1 VAGLAGAPFLL
12 ALKDEVS
19 RNMIGMKIHI
29 QGGTLIDPAAGTEQQ
44 ADVFIAAGKIAA
56 IGAAPADFHAAK
68 TIDAKGLVV
77 APGFVDLSA
86 RLREPGYEHK
96 ATLKSEM
103 AAALAGGVTS
113 LVCPP
118 DTDPVLDEPGLVE
131 MLKFRARSL
140 NQAHVYPLGA
150 LTVGLKGQTIT
161 EMVELTESGCIGF
174 SQADVPV
181 VDTQVLLRALQYANT
196 YGYTVWLR
204 PLDAYLA
211 KGGVA
216 ASGALASRL
225 GLSGVPVSAE
235 TIALHT
241 IFELVRVTGARV
253 HLSHRSSAAGIE
265 LMRAAKAE
273 GLPVTCDVAV
283 NHVHLIDVDIGYFD
297 AQFRLDPPLRQQ
309 RDRDA
314 IRAGL
319 ADGTIDAICSDH
331 TPVDDDEKLL
341 PFAEATPGATG
352 LELLLSLTVKW
363 ASEAGVPLAKALS
376 RITASPADV
385 LKLPAGRL
393 AAGATADLC
402 VFDPHAHWRV
412 EPRALKSQG
421 HNTPFLGYELPSR
434 VRATIVSGSVAF
446 EQR

>member
-1 VAGLAGAPFLL
+1 
-12 ALKDEVS
+12 
-19 RNMIGMKIHI
+19 MKIHI

-44 ADVFIAAGKIAA
+44 QDIFIAAGKIV
-56 IGAAPADFHAAK
+56 GLGSAPADFHAAK
-68 TIDAKGLVV
+68 TIDARGLHIS
-77 APGFVDLSA
+77 PGLVDLSA
-86 RLREPGYEHK
+86 RLREPGFEHK
-96 ATLKSEM
+96 ATLESEM
-103 AAALAGGVTS
+103 AAALAGGVTT
-113 LVCPP
+113 LACPP

-131 MLKFRARSL
+131 MLKFRARNL

-161 EMVELTESGCIGF
+161 EMVELTEAGCIGF

-181 VDTQVLLRALQYANT
+181 VDTQVLLRALQYAST

-204 PLDAYLA
+204 PQDAYLA
-211 KGGVA
+211 QGGVA

-253 HLSHRSSAAGIE
+253 HLSHVSSSAGVALVRE
-265 LMRAAKAE
+265 AKAE
-273 GLPVTCDVAV
+273 GLAVTCDVTI
-283 NHVHLIDVDIGYFD
+283 NHVHLIDIDIGYFD

-309 RDRDA
+309 RDREA

-352 LELLLSLTVKW
+352 LELFLSLTVKW
-363 ASEAGVPLAKALS
+363 ANEAHVPLAKALN
-376 RITASPADV
+376 RITTAPADV
-385 LKLPAGRL
+385 LKLAAGRIGVG
-393 AAGATADLC
+393 AAADLC
-402 VFDPHAHWRV
+402 VFDRDAHWRV
-412 EPRALKSQG
+412 EPKALKSQG
-421 HNTPFLGYELPSR
+421 HNTPFLGYELPAR
-434 VRATIVSGSVAF
+434 VRATVVAGHVAF

>member
-1 VAGLAGAPFLL
+1 
-12 ALKDEVS
+12 
-19 RNMIGMKIHI
+19 MKIHI
-29 QGGTLIDPAAGTEQQ
+29 QGGTLIDPVAGTEQQ
-44 ADVFIAAGKIAA
+44 QDVFIAAGKIVAL
-56 IGAAPADFHAAK
+56 GNAPADFNAAR
-68 TIDAKGLVV
+68 TIDAKGLYV

-86 RLREPGYEHK
+86 RLREPGFEHK
-96 ATLKSEM
+96 ATLESEM

-131 MLKFRARSL
+131 MLKFRARNL
-140 NQAHVYPLGA
+140 NRAHVYPLGA
-150 LTVGLKGQTIT
+150 LTVGLKGQVIT

-174 SQADVPV
+174 SQADTPI
-181 VDTQVLLRALQYANT
+181 VDTQILLRAMQYANT

-204 PLDAYLA
+204 PQDAYLA

-216 ASGALASRL
+216 ASGPLASRL

-253 HLSHRSSAAGIE
+253 HLSHVSSAAGVE

-273 GLPVTCDVAV
+273 GLPVTCDVTI
-283 NHVHLIDVDIGYFD
+283 NHVHLIDIDIGYFD
-297 AQFRLDPPLRQQ
+297 AQFRLDPPLRSQ
-309 RDRDA
+309 RDREA

-319 ADGTIDAICSDH
+319 VDGTIDAICSDH

-352 LELLLSLTVKW
+352 LELLLSLTLKW
-363 ASEAGVPLAKALS
+363 ADEAGVSLAKALN
-376 RITASPADV
+376 RITAAPAGV
-385 LKLPAGRL
+385 LKLPAGRIE
-393 AAGATADLC
+393 AGGTADLC
-402 VFDPHAHWRV
+402 VFDRDAHWRV
-412 EPRALKSQG
+412 EPSALKSQG
-421 HNTPFLGYELPSR
+421 HNSPFLGYELPAR
-434 VRATIVSGSVAF
+434 VRATVVSGQVAF

>member
-1 VAGLAGAPFLL
+1 
-12 ALKDEVS
+12 
-19 RNMIGMKIHI
+19 MKIHI
-29 QGGTLIDPAAGTEQQ
+29 QGGTLIDPVAGTETQQ
-44 ADVFIAAGKIAA
+44 DVFIAAGKIVAL
-56 IGAAPADFHAAK
+56 GSAPAEFHAAK
-68 TIDAKGLVV
+68 TIDARGLMVT
-77 APGFVDLSA
+77 PGLVDLSA
-86 RLREPGYEHK
+86 RLREPGFEHK
-96 ATLKSEM
+96 ATLESEM
-103 AAALAGGVTS
+103 AAALAGGVTT
-113 LVCPP
+113 LVCTP

-131 MLKFRARSL
+131 MLKFRARNL
-140 NQAHVYPLGA
+140 NQVHVYPLGA
-150 LTVGLKGQTIT
+150 LTVGLKGQVIT
-161 EMVELTESGCIGF
+161 EMVELTEAGCIGF

-181 VDTQVLLRALQYANT
+181 VDTQVLLRALQYAST
-196 YGYTVWLR
+196 YGFTVWLR
-204 PLDAYLA
+204 PQDAYLA
-211 KGGVA
+211 QGGVA
-216 ASGALASRL
+216 ASGPLASRL

-241 IFELVRVTGARV
+241 MFELVRVTGARV
-253 HLSHRSSAAGIE
+253 HLSHLSSAAGIE

-273 GLPVTCDVAV
+273 GLPITCDVTI

-297 AQFRLDPPLRQQ
+297 AQYRLDPPLRAQ

-363 ASEAGVPLAKALS
+363 ADEAGLPLAQAF
-376 RITASPADV
+376 RHITSAPASV
-385 LKLPAGRL
+385 LKLNEGQKAGRIEV
-393 AAGATADLC
+393 GGVADLC
-402 VFDPHAHWRV
+402 VFERGAHWRV

-421 HNTPFLGYELPSR
+421 HNTPFLGYELPAR
-434 VRATIVSGSVAF
+434 VRATVVSGQLAF

>member
-1 VAGLAGAPFLL
+1 
-12 ALKDEVS
+12 
-19 RNMIGMKIHI
+19 MKIHI

-44 ADVFIAAGKIAA
+44 QDIFIEAGKIVA
-56 IGAAPADFHAAK
+56 IGDAPADFNAAK
-68 TIDAKGLVV
+68 TIDAKGLCVV
-77 APGFVDLSA
+77 PGLVDLSA

-96 ATLKSEM
+96 ATLESEM

-118 DTDPVLDEPGLVE
+118 DTDPTLDEPGLVE
-131 MLKFRARSL
+131 MLKFRARTL

-150 LTVGLKGQTIT
+150 LTVGLKGQVIT
-161 EMVELTESGCIGF
+161 EMVELTEAGCIGF

-181 VDTQVLLRALQYANT
+181 VDTQVLMRALQYAKT

-204 PLDAYLA
+204 PVDAYLG
-211 KGGVA
+211 KDGVA

-253 HLSHRSSAAGIE
+253 HLSHVSSAAGIA

-273 GLPVTCDVAV
+273 GLPVSCDVTV
-283 NHVHLIDVDIGYFD
+283 NHVHLIDLDIGYFD

-309 RDRDA
+309 RDREA

-319 ADGTIDAICSDH
+319 VDGTIDAICSDH

-352 LELLLSLTVKW
+352 LELFLSLTVKW
-363 ASEAGVPLAKALS
+363 ADEAGVPLAKALN
-376 RITASPADV
+376 RITTAPADV
-385 LKLPAGRL
+385 LKLDAAGRI
-393 AAGATADLC
+393 AVGGVADLC
-402 VFDPHAHWRV
+402 VFDRHAHWRV

-421 HNTPFLGYELPSR
+421 HNTPFLGYELPVR
-434 VRATIVSGSVAF
+434 VRATIVSGYVAF
-446 EQR
+446 EQH